1 LSAIYSLPNVEK
13 GPGLQILFMNNSL
26 SRSVIWFLSIYIAL
40 ITQEYQLVTV
50 YWLIYHSLGIFTE
63 IFV

>member
-26 SRSVIWFLSIYIAL
+26 SRSVIWFLILHWSLKNID
-40 ITQEYQLVTV
+40 
-50 YWLIYHSLGIFTE
+50 WLLFTG
-63 IFV
+63 